1 MKFKVFLGTLYD
13 DLVNRNIIKETE
25 KTHDL
30 NEKIERLNKY
40 LERLKRIQEKEEL
53 KNKIK
58 ILYYDRY
65 IIKEENIPDSYWHF
79 LEKKYLDQ
87 GYGKFN
93 LVEPQ
98 NTSDKELRK
107 GHIRQITNEQLDSI
121 DNWLNY
127 FFSPDSDYLPM
138 WAKVW
143 SFQGMLKIGNLNEE
157 KTAYQRRSKTAINP
171 FVNIDSELLGKS
183 VEYLKAY
190 LNGEELEEEIK
201 EKIKNKN
208 FAQIYGYLLA
218 NKKEIKIKGND
229 GIWIKY
235 LQERKEE
242 IEEKNTKGQ
251 VPNSLKLYQSL
262 QGYNTGWCTA
272 ASKETAKDQLTN
284 GDFYVYY
291 TKNENGDYVIPR
303 IAIRM
308 EENTIGEI
316 RGIAANQNLESDME
330 KGLKEKLEEFPDK
343 DKYLKKVRDM
353 ESLTKIYNE
362 YKIRK
367 LTKEELRFL
376 YEIDEK
382 ILGFGYQEDPRITE
396 ILSTRD
402 LRADLANV
410 FDCRKDQISVTN
422 EEALSEDIIYHHGDV
437 ILNSITSLKEVTFPK
452 TIEGSLI
459 LSSVTSL
466 KGVTFPETIGGT
478 LYLNSVTSLKG
489 VTFPKTIGKDLDLSS
504 VTSLKG
510 VTFPETIKGSLYLNS
525 VTSLKEVTLPKTVV
539 SYLDLSSLINLERV
553 TLPEIVGDLDFG
565 ALTNLEE
572 VILPKTIKGYLDLRS
587 VTKLK
592 KVTFPET
599 IEGDLYLNSVTSLKE
614 VTFPKTIEID
624 LDLRSVTSLDGINL
638 PETIGENLILSSLT
652 IERLLDT
659 KLPKFKKI
667 VLANNITYT
676 YEEAQSKITELKLA
690 KIKNEKEV
698 LLNKQQDLAEIKNR
712 EKRQA
717 SEDRLKR

>member
-330 KGLKEKLEEFPDK
+330 KVLKEKLEEFPDK

-437 ILNSITSLKEVTFPK
+437 ILNSITSLKE
-452 TIEGSLI
+452 
-459 LSSVTSL
+459 
-466 KGVTFPETIGGT
+466 
-478 LYLNSVTSLKG
+478 

-717 SEDRLKR
+717 SEDRLKI

>member
-330 KGLKEKLEEFPDK
+330 KVLKEKLEEFPDK

-437 ILNSITSLKEVTFPK
+437 ILNSI
-452 TIEGSLI
+452 
-459 LSSVTSL
+459 
-466 KGVTFPETIGGT
+466 
-478 LYLNSVTSLKG
+478 TSLKG

>member
-330 KGLKEKLEEFPDK
+330 KVLKEKLEEFPDK

-437 ILNSITSLKEVTFPK
+437 ILNSITSLKEVT
-452 TIEGSLI
+452 
-459 LSSVTSL
+459 
-466 KGVTFPETIGGT
+466 
-478 LYLNSVTSLKG
+478 
-489 VTFPKTIGKDLDLSS
+489 
-504 VTSLKG
+504 
-510 VTFPETIKGSLYLNS
+510 
-525 VTSLKEVTLPKTVV
+525 LPKTVV

-572 VILPKTIKGYLDLRS
+572 VILPKTIKGY
-587 VTKLK
+587 
-592 KVTFPET
+592 
-599 IEGDLYLNSVTSLKE
+599 
-614 VTFPKTIEID
+614 

>member
-1 MKFKVFLGTLYD
+1 MVTFT
-13 DLVNRNIIKETE
+13 
-25 KTHDL
+25 
-30 NEKIERLNKY
+30 
-40 LERLKRIQEKEEL
+40 
-53 KNKIK
+53 
-58 ILYYDRY
+58 
-65 IIKEENIPDSYWHF
+65 
-79 LEKKYLDQ
+79 
-87 GYGKFN
+87 
-93 LVEPQ
+93 
-98 NTSDKELRK
+98 
-107 GHIRQITNEQLDSI
+107 
-121 DNWLNY
+121 
-127 FFSPDSDYLPM
+127 
-138 WAKVW
+138 
-143 SFQGMLKIGNLNEE
+143 
-157 KTAYQRRSKTAINP
+157 
-171 FVNIDSELLGKS
+171 
-183 VEYLKAY
+183 
-190 LNGEELEEEIK
+190 
-201 EKIKNKN
+201 
-208 FAQIYGYLLA
+208 
-218 NKKEIKIKGND
+218 
-229 GIWIKY
+229 
-235 LQERKEE
+235 
-242 IEEKNTKGQ
+242 
-251 VPNSLKLYQSL
+251 
-262 QGYNTGWCTA
+262 
-272 ASKETAKDQLTN
+272 
-284 GDFYVYY
+284 Y
-291 TKNENGDYVIPR
+291 TIPR
-303 IAIRM
+303 TKMVM

-330 KGLKEKLEEFPDK
+330 KVLKEKLEEFPDK

-452 TIEGSLI
+452 
-459 LSSVTSL
+459 
-466 KGVTFPETIGGT
+466 TIGGT

>member
-330 KGLKEKLEEFPDK
+330 KVLKEKLEEFPDK

-422 EEALSEDIIYHHGDV
+422 EEALSYIIMV
-437 ILNSITSLKEVTFPK
+437 M
-452 TIEGSLI
+452 
-459 LSSVTSL
+459 
-466 KGVTFPETIGGT
+466 
-478 LYLNSVTSLKG
+478 
-489 VTFPKTIGKDLDLSS
+489 
-504 VTSLKG
+504 
-510 VTFPETIKGSLYLNS
+510 
-525 VTSLKEVTLPKTVV
+525 
-539 SYLDLSSLINLERV
+539 
-553 TLPEIVGDLDFG
+553 
-565 ALTNLEE
+565 
-572 VILPKTIKGYLDLRS
+572 
-587 VTKLK
+587 
-592 KVTFPET
+592 
-599 IEGDLYLNSVTSLKE
+599 
-614 VTFPKTIEID
+614 
-624 LDLRSVTSLDGINL
+624 
-638 PETIGENLILSSLT
+638 
-652 IERLLDT
+652 
-659 KLPKFKKI
+659 
-667 VLANNITYT
+667 
-676 YEEAQSKITELKLA
+676 
-690 KIKNEKEV
+690 
-698 LLNKQQDLAEIKNR
+698 
-712 EKRQA
+712 
-717 SEDRLKR
+717 

>member
-330 KGLKEKLEEFPDK
+330 KVLKEKLEEFPDK

-478 LYLNSVTSLKG
+478 
-489 VTFPKTIGKDLDLSS
+489 
-504 VTSLKG
+504 
-510 VTFPETIKGSLYLNS
+510 LYLNS